1 MPEYVD
7 ERGVVLLNCCAV
19 KRGSFCLLVLMGC
32 SGDLPY
38 EKMGDLAAQK
48 TVVCFDGL
56 FGRLAGEP

>member
-1 MPEYVD
+1 
-7 ERGVVLLNCCAV
+7 
-19 KRGSFCLLVLMGC
+19 LMGC